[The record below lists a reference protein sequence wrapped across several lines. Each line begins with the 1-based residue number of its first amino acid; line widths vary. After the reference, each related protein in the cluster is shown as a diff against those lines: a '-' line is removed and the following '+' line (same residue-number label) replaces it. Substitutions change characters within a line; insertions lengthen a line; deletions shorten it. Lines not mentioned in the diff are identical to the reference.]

1 MKSIYVLACAFAC
14 AVPGVCSAQTLGEEG
29 AWQFRSPAER
39 SVAASVA
46 ALIEAREEAER
57 QRANGGFSSGG
68 SGGGGGGASGTAAT
82 TNNYFQYVDQSQTT
96 NNCSSSGGVGS
107 PISCGG
113 GSTSLSGVS
122 QVSSG
127 NTNSARNELTG
138 NTVTFS
144 GNTTNNT
151 ANNGNGNSNTTT
163 NAAPRAIAVGT
174 PIGN

>member
-1 MKSIYVLACAFAC
+1 MKLSLMLVCAIAC

-29 AWQFRSPAER
+29 AWQFRTPAER
-39 SVAASVA
+39 SVAAGVA
-46 ALIEAREEAER
+46 ALIEARKAEERRRESGG
-57 QRANGGFSSGG
+57 GGFASDGTA
-68 SGGGGGGASGTAAT
+68 GGGGASGSAAT

-96 NNCSSSGGVGS
+96 NNCSSSGAVGS

-127 NTNSARNELTG
+127 NTNSSRTEVTG
-138 NTVTFS
+138 NTITSS
-144 GNTTNNT
+144 GNTTN
-151 ANNGNGNSNTTT
+151 AAVNGNISSTT
-163 NAAPRAIAVGT
+163 AGAPAAVGT